1 MKLQTVTNKDN
12 IMKDMKKM
20 MKTGGMDKF
29 MRKEQERKSLMS
41 TVKDAKLVTE
51 KNHRLYKSSIIRV
64 D

>member
-1 MKLQTVTNKDN
+1 
-12 IMKDMKKM
+12 